1 MRRAKIA
8 AMASILLLA
17 SCGGGKQA
25 NVHYESQSFGYY
37 HLKAKSA
44 KETDGRIE
52 IITLEGDRVTFPS
65 ARTVVFYCGK
75 CPICGFAI

>member
-8 AMASILLLA
+8 AMAAILLLA

-25 NVHYESQSFGYY
+25 NVHYESQHSVY

-65 ARTVVFYCGK
+65 ARTVVFYCDK
-75 CPICGFAI
+75 CPICGIAL